1 MKIWNKICTAASCLA
16 RRNCTCRSWRPQ
28 MRTWRA
34 WAGAGR
40 LLSSRMS
47 CISVKSPERLA
58 QSAIVS
64 PGPKAIPEIA
74 VKAEQLDEPLAKRW
88 LKWVGPEKGGWDE
101 KLVAHLSLKI
111 HQMENRSE
119 SLPINAVGQHVVN
132 LERAVQHVQ
141 HIDEM
146 FLWNSVRRAVRS
158 AYD

>member
-1 MKIWNKICTAASCLA
+1 MRILNKICTAASCLA

-47 CISVKSPERLA
+47 CISVKSQERLA
-58 QSAIVS
+58 QSAILS

-101 KLVAHLSLKI
+101 KLVAHLSLKNSPNGKSI
-111 HQMENRSE
+111 WITANQCCGTTCRE
-119 SLPINAVGQHVVN
+119 SWKSSTTCPTYRWHVLVKF
-132 LERAVQHVQ
+132 R
-141 HIDEM
+141 
-146 FLWNSVRRAVRS
+146 
-158 AYD
+158 